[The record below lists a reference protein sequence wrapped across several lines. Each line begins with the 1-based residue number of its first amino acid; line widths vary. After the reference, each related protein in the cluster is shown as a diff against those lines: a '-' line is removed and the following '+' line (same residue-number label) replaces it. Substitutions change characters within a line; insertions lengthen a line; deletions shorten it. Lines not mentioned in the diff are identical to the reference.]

1 LLNQSTKPDNL
12 SKTAGPAGFGLRS
25 PPIYDDVANSSFAK
39 SGNLLD
45 KIRRNQQQ
53 IANTSLKNQRK
64 ESMFADTANDYG
76 NITVANTP
84 ARRTLGNSNSFA
96 VDPKSLFRSNTNNNA
111 VNARLGSS
119 CSERVNTN

>member
-1 LLNQSTKPDNL
+1 MLNQSTKPENL

-25 PPIYDDVANSSFAK
+25 PPMYDDANTSFAK

-45 KIRRNQQQ
+45 KIRRNQQN

-64 ESMFADTANDYG
+64 ESIFADNANDYG
-76 NITVANTP
+76 NLTVANTP

-96 VDPKSLFRSNTNNNA
+96 VDPKPLFRSNTNANA
-111 VNARLGSS
+111 VNARRGSS
-119 CSERVNTN
+119 CSERVNAN

>member
-1 LLNQSTKPDNL
+1 MLNQSTKPENL
-12 SKTAGPAGFGLRS
+12 SKTAGPADFGLRS
-25 PPIYDDVANSSFAK
+25 PPLYDDANTSFAK
-39 SGNLLD
+39 SSNLLD

-64 ESMFADTANDYG
+64 ESIFADNANDYC
-76 NITVANTP
+76 NLTVANTP

-96 VDPKSLFRSNTNNNA
+96 VDPKSLFRSNTNANA

-119 CSERVNTN
+119 CSERVNNN

>member
-1 LLNQSTKPDNL
+1 MLNQSTKPENL

-25 PPIYDDVANSSFAK
+25 PPIYDDANSSFAK
-39 SGNLLD
+39 SSNLLD

-64 ESMFADTANDYG
+64 ESIFADTANDYG
-76 NITVANTP
+76 NVTFANTP
-84 ARRTLGNSNSFA
+84 GRTLGNSSSFA
-96 VDPKSLFRSNTNNNA
+96 VDPKSLFRLNTNTNA

-119 CSERVNTN
+119 CSERVKSN